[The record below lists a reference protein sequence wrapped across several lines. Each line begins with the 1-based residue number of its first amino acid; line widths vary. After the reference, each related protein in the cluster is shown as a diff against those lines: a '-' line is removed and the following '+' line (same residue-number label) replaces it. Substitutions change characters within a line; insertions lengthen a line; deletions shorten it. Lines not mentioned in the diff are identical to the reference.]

1 MSLGNYVL
9 TQQSSHQN
17 YYGFHSLI
25 SKDEMK
31 RLTRSEDCS
40 QLPVDSLYLPWTMM
54 KWNFVGEIRE
64 FNIKKSDL
72 CSNTDNSVSVFF
84 PSKEGFRNKLVS
96 KFRED
101 TLKDKIDFLNLVQ
114 ANLKISIHFFNPSM
128 ICLFNLQKY
137 FNGKSVWI
145 PVPS

>member
-1 MSLGNYVL
+1 
-9 TQQSSHQN
+9 
-17 YYGFHSLI
+17 
-25 SKDEMK
+25 
-31 RLTRSEDCS
+31 
-40 QLPVDSLYLPWTMM
+40 M

-101 TLKDKIDFLNLVQ
+101 TLKDKINFLNLVQ